1 MLLMMINQLFN
12 MTRQSNQLNR
22 LS

>member
-1 MLLMMINQLFN
+1 MINQLFN